1 MKSSDPANIKI
12 SFFFMEL
19 SSFLWGFSFAW
30 CPKGM
35 RLLLLPPF
43 AFVCVCQ
50 DPLIALDSLSLKQF
64 GEKDGGHRDPELR
77 EGVRDEGQAR
87 SIQLP
92 LLLLSLCCTSSWQQL
107 GLAHPEHSA
116 SWSYFPSLTHLRQV
130 GQAQRWGT
138 AGRRATIAW
147 GHWNWR
153 GEEVQIPSG
162 WGCREERC
170 VGMWVHSRRSD
181 SINFALQ
188 ETTCNSLD
196 LSGIHKWRKKEGI
209 CGLLYLLNFYSFSGA
224 NVLLMPHLKKPHY
237 MVGL

>member
-116 SWSYFPSLTHLRQV
+116 SWSYFPSLTHLRQWDRHSDGAQLEGGQPLHEATEIGVVRKCRSRV
-130 GQAQRWGT
+130 GED
-138 AGRRATIAW
+138 AGRR
-147 GHWNWR
+147 G
-153 GEEVQIPSG
+153 V
-162 WGCREERC
+162 WGCGYTVVVQTPLTLLFKKQLATPLISQGFTSEGKRKAY
-170 VGMWVHSRRSD
+170 VGCY
-181 SINFALQ
+181 I
-188 ETTCNSLD
+188 
-196 LSGIHKWRKKEGI
+196 
-209 CGLLYLLNFYSFSGA
+209 Y
-224 NVLLMPHLKKPHY
+224 
-237 MVGL
+237 